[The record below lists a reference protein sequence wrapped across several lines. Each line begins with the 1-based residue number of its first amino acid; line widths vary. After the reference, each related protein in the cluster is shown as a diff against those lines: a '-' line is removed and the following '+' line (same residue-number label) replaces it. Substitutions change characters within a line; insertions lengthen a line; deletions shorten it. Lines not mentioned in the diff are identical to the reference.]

1 MKREAETIIAA
12 AREMRQYLPAL
23 TGSNAPVIEQR
34 LNEVFN
40 GSPSLTDEELADQI
54 VAVVRLVSST
64 RAWMRDYLHATSE
77 DRSFSATPGKGEA
90 ILATIVYDCPY
101 GDLRWYRRGI
111 GQSPPT
117 CPAHNV
123 PLVAVR

>member
-1 MKREAETIIAA
+1 MTSEAEMIITA

-23 TGSNAPVIEQR
+23 TGNNAPVIEQR
-34 LNEVFN
+34 LNEVFE
-40 GSPSLTDEELADQI
+40 SPSLTDEELADQI
-54 VAVVRLVSST
+54 VAVVRLQSST

-90 ILATIVYDCPY
+90 IPASNVYECPY

-117 CPAHNV
+117 CLAHNV
-123 PLVAVR
+123 PLIAVP